1 MTLGNAPCPCGSGL
15 RFEHCHGQAAPGPA
29 AHGPELDFVVVGT
42 QRGGTSTLDHYLRQH
57 PRIAMPVTCKELHF
71 FDREER
77 FAAFPVDYA
86 AYHAH
91 FGPRRPG
98 QLRGEATPIYMYWI
112 PAAGRLASYK
122 PALKIVILL
131 RNPITRAYSHWNK
144 ERHSGRETL
153 PFLAALRA
161 EPERAR
167 AAEPLQDRHTSYV
180 ARGFYVGQLQRL
192 WRHFAA
198 DQTLVLRSEA
208 LWTGPERTLERI
220 ANFLGLPPFPHIDPR
235 AVNGWEYA
243 AAMQPGEWTLLA
255 DKFADE
261 IRELERL
268 LGWDCADWL
277 RPPGR
282 AAASA

>member
-1 MTLGNAPCPCGSGL
+1 MTLRNAPCPCGSGQ
-15 RFEHCHGQAAPGPA
+15 RFEHCHGQAAPGSA
-29 AHGPELDFVVVGT
+29 ACGPELDFVVVGT

-57 PRIAMPVTCKELHF
+57 PRIAMPVSRKELHF
-71 FDREER
+71 FDRDER
-77 FAAFPVDYA
+77 FAAIPVDYA
-86 AYHAH
+86 AYHAQ

-98 QLRGEATPIYMYWI
+98 QLRGEVTPIYMYWM
-112 PAAGRLASYK
+112 PATGRLASYK
-122 PALKIVILL
+122 PALKIVVLL

-144 ERHSGRETL
+144 ERHGGRETL

-180 ARGFYVGQLQRL
+180 ARGFYVSQLRRL

-198 DQTLVLRSEA
+198 EQTLVLRSEA
-208 LWTGPERTLERI
+208 LWTVPERTLARI
-220 ANFLGLPPFPHIDPR
+220 AAFLGLPPFPRVAPSI
-235 AVNGWEYA
+235 VNGREYA
-243 AAMQPGEWTLLA
+243 VPLQPREWTLLA

-261 IRELERL
+261 IRQLERL

-277 RPPGR
+277 RPPSGD
-282 AAASA
+282 AAFP